1 MHSYFHEKAPKIA
14 FRMLIVKNLKN
25 IKDHMNW
32 AVIDHKK
39 EVFADT

>member
-1 MHSYFHEKAPKIA
+1 MHSYFHEKASKIA
-14 FRMLIVKNLKN
+14 FRMLIVKNLQN
-25 IKDHMNW
+25 IKNHMNW